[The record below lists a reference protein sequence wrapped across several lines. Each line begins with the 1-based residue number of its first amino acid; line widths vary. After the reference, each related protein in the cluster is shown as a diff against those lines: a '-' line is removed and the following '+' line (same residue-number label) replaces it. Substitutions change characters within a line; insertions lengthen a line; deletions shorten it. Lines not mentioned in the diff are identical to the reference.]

1 MSGYLKIADAE
12 HVEKI
17 LYKDVFEELI
27 ELKRRREDLLQ
38 QINNQS
44 KLFNGAHSVIE
55 LSQRLSNVE
64 SQIKPLVILA
74 NRLEAYVD
82 IVED

>member
-1 MSGYLKIADAE
+1 MTGYLKIADAE
-12 HVEKI
+12 RVEKI

-27 ELKRRREDLLQ
+27 DLKQRREYLLH
-38 QINNQS
+38 QINTQS
-44 KLFNGAHSVIE
+44 KLFDGAHSVIE
-55 LSQRLSNVE
+55 LTQRLTDVD

-74 NRLEAYVD
+74 NKLEAYVD